1 MSKSPT
7 RKAIDGVTPIS
18 RTQTRPLRRST
29 PAPTPI
35 SVAIAPGKQF
45 SEVIDVSRPLRVA
58 KNHESRLVFYSR
70 LARQNNTVA
79 SRPQRTRLKHA
90 VSVEDLSRLTFA
102 HDLAASSNKGQA
114 SASHGDLNT
123 VQRLRKSYL
132 QHKTGRRIKRLKSGR
147 ILTKRP

>member
-1 MSKSPT
+1 MYRPSI
-7 RKAIDGVTPIS
+7 RKTIDGVTPLS
-18 RTQTRPLRRST
+18 RPQTRTVSRS
-29 PAPTPI
+29 AATPI
-35 SVAIAPGKQF
+35 SVTVKPAKQF

-90 VSVEDLSRLTFA
+90 VSAEDLSRLTFA
-102 HDLAASSNKGQA
+102 HDLAANSSAGQT
-114 SASHGDLNT
+114 SAGHGDLNT

-132 QHKTGRRIKRLKSGR
+132 QHKTGRRIKRLKAGR
-147 ILTKRP
+147 ILAKRP